1 MKTTLYL
8 AITTVVASF
17 LLSSCNSND
26 ADSLS
31 DIEIIAS
38 YYEGDNYT
46 VLQTTSATIRSN
58 RDISFGISNYTEDIT
73 KVEVIR
79 TTGGETVTCE
89 LTTNEGGVRYNYSD
103 WPAADTDYTI
113 MVYAGSESVS
123 FGPFTISVVSADQ
136 SINGDVAMSDQ
147 DNDGNGYGSFF
158 QSRHVGWGGGWTY
171 ANWRSLFADENP
183 RILDFAILSQS
194 GQLMAV
200 SPDDVASIHVFDLL
214 SNDCGYM
221 STLFEVY
228 TGPFDPETNAPSLAE
243 IEALPEPT
251 STTINISEETRFI
264 YQTQDGKK
272 GLIKVKDI
280 VDTGSSIR
288 FRTHYSCMQ

>member
-1 MKTTLYL
+1 M
-8 AITTVVASF
+8 AVVIAAYG
-17 LLSSCNSND
+17 LSSCNTD
-26 ADSLS
+26 GDGGLD
-31 DIEIIAS
+31 DIEVIAS
-38 YYEGDNYT
+38 YYEGDDYT

-58 RDISFGISNYTEDIT
+58 RDISFNVSNYTEDVT
-73 KVEVIR
+73 KVEVTR
-79 TTGGETVTCE
+79 TTGGQTVTCE

-113 MVYAGSESVS
+113 TVYAGAESVS
-123 FGPFTISVVSADQ
+123 FGPFDITVQSANQKID
-136 SINGDVAMSDQ
+136 GDVAMSDQ
-147 DNDGNGYGSFF
+147 NNDGNGYGSFF
-158 QSRHVGWGGGWTY
+158 QSRHVGWGGGWNY

-200 SPDDVASIHVFDLL
+200 SPDDVAAIHTFDLL
-214 SNDCGYM
+214 ANDCGYM
-221 STLFEVY
+221 TTLFDVY
-228 TGPFDPETNAPSLAE
+228 TGAFDPETNEPSLAE
-243 IEALPEPT
+243 IEALPTPT
-251 STTINISEETRFI
+251 SATINVAEDVRFV

-272 GLIKVKDI
+272 GLIKIKEV